1 MKPLLTRTL
10 SAIIALLVLGAL
22 FYFFRE
28 FGLHLL
34 IYAVVVLGGFELSRI
49 LFHGAPSSLRW
60 IHWLMTMFVFV
71 FSSHGTIHEKAVLF
85 VVLFTLANI
94 LFTVF
99 CLLLHEEFGSLDKLL
114 SYIAKSAMGFGY
126 ILLLPTIAAWILY
139 SENGTAWFFT
149 MLITVFA
156 SDIGAYL
163 AGSRWGKTL
172 LAPLISPKKSLEG
185 LIGGLCFSTAA
196 SLSCSFLLPHV
207 PFMIFICL
215 GLTGGVVGVAG
226 DFFESLMK
234 RIADVKD
241 SGHLMPGH
249 GGVLDRVD
257 SVLFTT
263 PLFLVASLLYTF

>member
-1 MKPLLTRTL
+1 MKPLLIRTL
-10 SAIIALLVLGAL
+10 SAAIAILVLGGL

-28 FGLHLL
+28 LGLHLL
-34 IYAVVVLGGFELSRI
+34 IYAVVILGGFELSRI

-71 FSSHGTIHEKAVLF
+71 FTSHGTIHEKAVLF
-85 VVLFTLANI
+85 LVLYTLVNI

-99 CLLLHEEFGSLDKLL
+99 CLILHEKFEPLDKLL
-114 SYIAKSAMGFGY
+114 SYIAKSAMGFSY
-126 ILLLPTIAAWILY
+126 ILLLPTIGAWILY
-139 SENGTAWFFT
+139 SENGIAWFFT

-163 AGSRWGKTL
+163 AGSRWGKTR

-185 LIGGLCFSTAA
+185 LIGGLCFSTVAA
-196 SLSCSFLLPHV
+196 LGCSFMFSHV
-207 PFMIFICL
+207 PFIIFICL
-215 GLTGGVVGVAG
+215 GLTGGVIGVAG

-241 SGHLMPGH
+241 SGYLMPGH
-249 GGVLDRVD
+249 GGILDRVD

-263 PLFLVASLLYTF
+263 PLFLIVSLLYTF